1 MEGTVH
7 DNGGEPGGMLLQTEY
22 SENIKPPNP
31 STKDRCIT
39 EDMEEGDYLMMDP
52 ACEVNE
58 KSNRR
63 QNDGN
68 EVIEEGRS
76 PPLDLDSNEI
86 IEADAETLSYAEE
99 DWQDPEQTEVPK
111 NLEPA
116 YRLRYRHDRVT
127 GQDSRRSTTISS
139 TTISTS

>member
-58 KSNRR
+58 KSTRR

-76 PPLDLDSNEI
+76 PPLDGF
-86 IEADAETLSYAEE
+86 
-99 DWQDPEQTEVPK
+99 Q
-111 NLEPA
+111 
-116 YRLRYRHDRVT
+116 
-127 GQDSRRSTTISS
+127 
-139 TTISTS
+139 